1 MIRYVSG
8 GKVLKKSAV
17 DEMLEHALSC
27 EELNA
32 AREIEKISQRLS
44 DLMELV
50 HGGDWQSQ
58 IDHQYG
64 YVLVRK
70 HSP

>member
-1 MIRYVSG
+1 MISYVSG

-17 DEMLEHALSC
+17 DEMLEQALSC

-44 DLMELV
+44 ELMALV
-50 HGGDWQSQ
+50 HGGEWLSQ

-70 HSP
+70 RSP

>member
-8 GKVLKKSAV
+8 GKILKKSAV
-17 DEMLEHALSC
+17 DEMLEQALSC
-27 EELNA
+27 DELNA

-58 IDHQYG
+58 IDHQCG
-64 YVLVRK
+64 YVLVHKR
-70 HSP
+70 

>member
-8 GKVLKKSAV
+8 GKILKKSAV
-17 DEMLEHALSC
+17 DEMLEQALSC

-50 HGGDWQSQ
+50 HGGEWLSQ
-58 IDHQYG
+58 IDHQCG
-64 YVLVRK
+64 YVLVHKR
-70 HSP
+70 